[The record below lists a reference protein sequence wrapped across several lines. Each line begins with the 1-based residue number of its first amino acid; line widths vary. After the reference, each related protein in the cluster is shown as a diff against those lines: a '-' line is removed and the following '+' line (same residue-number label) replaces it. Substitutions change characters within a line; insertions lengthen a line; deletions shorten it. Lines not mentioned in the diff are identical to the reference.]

1 METLKDDGR
10 SGTLT
15 KWTGR
20 SISKPRMPLTTGHG
34 ARPKTGRWTWPG
46 SCARASQEL
55 REIVAQLFEGMDE
68 YAGMRFVRGYHI
80 GAASVMEEHGIP
92 GAEAHAQL
100 VPGLENLPVALQEV
114 KRQQRKVFGA
124 QALCSMEV
132 MRSMLLYQSETGLNP
147 EISPDVRES
156 YLWGL
161 ILDLEKELCGE
172 LSEEYQ
178 EKLDQLRLGVKLED
192 GPTAPAIVNLRDYD
206 HERGFTLFDITIHE
220 GRNRQIRRMC
230 DAIGFP
236 VRDLKRIKLGPLQ
249 LQNLGRGKFRSLSEQ
264 ELSQLRKAAKL

>member
-1 METLKDDGR
+1 METLKDDGQIR
-10 SGTLT
+10 DFD
-15 KWTGR
+15 KMDR
-20 SISKPRMPLTTGHG
+20 KIYSKPRMPLTTGHG

-46 SCARASQEL
+46 SCRPAKPRNCGRSWPSCLKAWTNMRGL
-55 REIVAQLFEGMDE
+55 
-68 YAGMRFVRGYHI
+68 RFVRGYHI

-132 MRSMLLYQSETGLNP
+132 MRSMLLYQSETGLYP

-156 YLWGL
+156 YLRGL

-178 EKLDQLRLGVKLED
+178 EKLDQLESMLLDQYSSIADDRFVWGYRLGVRTILDAMSARAD
-192 GPTAPAIVNLRDYD
+192 GHN
-206 HERGFTLFDITIHE
+206 G
-220 GRNRQIRRMC
+220 
-230 DAIGFP
+230 
-236 VRDLKRIKLGPLQ
+236 
-249 LQNLGRGKFRSLSEQ
+249 
-264 ELSQLRKAAKL
+264 

>member
-1 METLKDDGR
+1 M
-10 SGTLT
+10 
-15 KWTGR
+15 
-20 SISKPRMPLTTGHG
+20 
-34 ARPKTGRWTWPG
+34 
-46 SCARASQEL
+46 

-178 EKLDQLRLGVKLED
+178 EKLDQLEFMLLDQYSSIADDRFVWGYRLGVRTILDAMSTGAGK
-192 GPTAPAIVNLRDYD
+192 GPQP
-206 HERGFTLFDITIHE
+206 
-220 GRNRQIRRMC
+220 
-230 DAIGFP
+230 
-236 VRDLKRIKLGPLQ
+236 
-249 LQNLGRGKFRSLSEQ
+249 
-264 ELSQLRKAAKL
+264 

>member
-1 METLKDDGR
+1 METLKDDGQIR
-10 SGTLT
+10 DFD
-15 KWTGR
+15 KMDR
-20 SISKPRMPLTTGHG
+20 KIYFEAQNAPYYG
-34 ARPKTGRWTWPG
+34 AWGAAQNRAMDLARQLPPG
-46 SCARASQEL
+46 QAQEL

-147 EISPDVRES
+147 
-156 YLWGL
+156 
-161 ILDLEKELCGE
+161 DLEKELCGE

-178 EKLDQLRLGVKLED
+178 EKLDQLEFMLLDQYSSIADDRFVWGYRLGVRTILDAMSARAD
-192 GPTAPAIVNLRDYD
+192 GHN
-206 HERGFTLFDITIHE
+206 G
-220 GRNRQIRRMC
+220 
-230 DAIGFP
+230 
-236 VRDLKRIKLGPLQ
+236 
-249 LQNLGRGKFRSLSEQ
+249 
-264 ELSQLRKAAKL
+264 

>member
-1 METLKDDGR
+1 METLKDDGQIR
-10 SGTLT
+10 DFD
-15 KWTGR
+15 KMDR
-20 SISKPRMPLTTGHG
+20 KIYFEAQNAPYYG
-34 ARPKTGRWTWPG
+34 AWGAAQNRAMDLARQLPPG
-46 SCARASQEL
+46 QAQEL

-147 EISPDVRES
+147 EISPDVQES

-178 EKLDQLRLGVKLED
+178 EKLDQLESMLLDQYSSIADDRFVWGYRLGVRTILD
-192 GPTAPAIVNLRDYD
+192 AMSAGPPD
-206 HERGFTLFDITIHE
+206 
-220 GRNRQIRRMC
+220 
-230 DAIGFP
+230 
-236 VRDLKRIKLGPLQ
+236 
-249 LQNLGRGKFRSLSEQ
+249 
-264 ELSQLRKAAKL
+264 RKSVV